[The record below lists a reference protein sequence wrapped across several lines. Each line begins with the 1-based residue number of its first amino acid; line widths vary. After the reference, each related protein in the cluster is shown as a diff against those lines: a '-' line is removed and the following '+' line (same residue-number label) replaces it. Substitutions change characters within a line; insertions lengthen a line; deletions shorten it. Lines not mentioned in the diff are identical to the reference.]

1 MTEPVLLRLRGVAEM
16 LAMRPGWR
24 TRFDVSPSAFARSFL
39 AMIPAAPLFVLSMY
53 GQNTVARALAP
64 ESAALQTINVA
75 QSAILFVCMW
85 AYFPLVAR
93 LFTRVLKLEDSFAP
107 WVIVHNWTA
116 LLILGVQGV
125 PGALLLAGLLSPT
138 AYVQLDG
145 IYFIFAIYAHC
156 RAAIGS
162 MNAPAPVAL
171 GGATVAVLVW
181 LIVQLLLV
189 YAFSGGMLQVL
200 SQG

>member
-1 MTEPVLLRLRGVAEM
+1 MEPVLLRLRGVAEM

-24 TRFDVSPSAFARSFL
+24 ARFDVSPAGFVRSFF
-39 AMIPAAPLFVLSMY
+39 AIVPAAPLFVLSIY
-53 GQNTVARALAP
+53 GQNAVARALAP
-64 ESAALQTINVA
+64 VDSPA
-75 QSAILFVCMW
+75 QSVTVVQGAILFVCLW

-93 LFTRVLKLEDSFAP
+93 VFTRVLRLEDSFAP
-107 WVIVHNWTA
+107 WVAVHNWTA
-116 LLILGVQGV
+116 LFILAVQGV
-125 PGALLLAGLLSPT
+125 LGALLLAGLLTPR
-138 AYVQLDG
+138 AYVQVDG

-162 MNAPAPVAL
+162 VNAPAPLAL
-171 GGATVAVLVW
+171 GGATIAVLVW

-189 YAFSGGMLQVL
+189 TAFSGGMLQVL